1 MLDSGLIS
9 LQRQFSKFFSK
20 CSEKTEDTSEGESL
34 PSKGMEDTTQLD
46 QQWNCPMEELCRHK
60 CGTRRW
66 KSFVQKGW
74 TIAFMVSLWCCLPA
88 GLVSG
93 NGLVISSS
101 PGFPYEEDGPNTI
114 WFPQLGHHELS
125 PLHPSSS
132 CRVIN
137 IVYLAQGFHW
147 SLGEAMCK
155 FNHTLTFVNLY
166 ASIHFLMVISIDRCI
181 SVICPVWT
189 RNHRRPRLACF
200 VALGVWIW
208 AMVLSSPY
216 IHFRKTVK
224 NGDEIY
230 CYDKY
235 SDNVEQAKVIHC
247 VMVISRFIFTF
258 VIPFPVIIFCYG
270 AIVLRLRRD
279 RLASSSKPFKVI
291 MAVILAFFICWFPF
305 HVFSFLNIQGYED
318 HSLHL
323 PLIIGNTLA
332 YSLTLI
338 NSCLNP
344 ILYVFMVHDFKK
356 KLKSSILSQVFGRKA
371 FLPRDAASQESRLKQ
386 RLSDPRSGSCWTP
399 DFYV

>member
-1 MLDSGLIS
+1 
-9 LQRQFSKFFSK
+9 
-20 CSEKTEDTSEGESL
+20 
-34 PSKGMEDTTQLD
+34 
-46 QQWNCPMEELCRHK
+46 
-60 CGTRRW
+60 
-66 KSFVQKGW
+66 
-74 TIAFMVSLWCCLPA
+74 MVSLWCCLPA

-356 KLKSSILSQVFGRKA
+356 KLKSSILSQKPLSSQPFNA
-371 FLPRDAASQESRLKQ
+371 FVHHSAKNRLCTYRRVIMVEGFLLTFLIACKCFEWQQENNKEKNPCWPMCWSLT
-386 RLSDPRSGSCWTP
+386 SGFNLEVTE
-399 DFYV
+399 